1 MKSFFRSASAL
12 ASLAAVALPL
22 AARAATPAER
32 PSATA
37 VEEIYRGELDD
48 TGPQYLL
55 QPAAGRPT
63 RFSVWSRADASWT
76 DNATFT
82 ETNPGETT
90 VSSFQLGGD
99 VRCLERTIAD
109 GKLRLVAGAHGQ
121 IFRYGFASDDDRVID
136 YLQVDRNNFD
146 LLGAHLRATW
156 QRGPWLAASSLQGT
170 LLHNRSAGR
179 TFYHEL
185 AWDAA
190 LYRQWSVAGKATVLV
205 GADLA
210 RRWSTTETYGLL
222 PRSWNDRADA
232 GLTAAWQQPIRG
244 KLAWR
249 ATARAQTSE
258 YLHADRSRRD
268 VTGSLGAELIY
279 TWRERCDFRVFVSH
293 ERRDSTEPAIAD
305 YARWEAGAGAGV
317 RWEF

>member
-1 MKSFFRSASAL
+1 MTVFLRSASAL
-12 ASLAAVALPL
+12 LSLAVALPCL
-22 AARAATPAER
+22 THAAAPAER
-32 PSATA
+32 PSAAA
-37 VEEIYRGELDD
+37 VEELYRGELDD

-55 QPAAGRPT
+55 QPAAGRAA
-63 RFSVWSRADASWT
+63 RFAVWSRADASWT

-90 VSSFQLGGD
+90 VSSFQLGAD
-99 VRCLERTIAD
+99 ARCLERTVAE
-109 GKLRLVAGAHGQ
+109 GKLRLTLGGHGQ
-121 IFRYGFASDDDRVID
+121 VFRYGFASDDDRVID

-146 LLGAHLRATW
+146 LLGTHVRATW
-156 QRGPWLAASSLQGT
+156 QRAAWLAASSLQGT

-179 TFYHEL
+179 TFYREL

-190 LYRQWSVAGKATVLV
+190 LYRQWSVAGKATLLV

-210 RRWSTTETYGLL
+210 RRWSITETYGLL
-222 PRSWNDRADA
+222 PQSWNDRAEA

-249 ATARAQTSE
+249 ATARMQTSE

-268 VTGSLGAELIY
+268 VTGSLSAELIY

-293 ERRDSTEPAIAD
+293 ERRDSMEPGIPD

>member
-1 MKSFFRSASAL
+1 MKPFFHSAL
-12 ASLAAVALPL
+12 LSLAVALPL
-22 AARAATPAER
+22 AALAAAPADR
-32 PSATA
+32 PSASA
-37 VEEIYRGELDD
+37 VEEIYRGEFDD

-55 QPAAGRPT
+55 QPAAGRAA
-63 RFSVWSRADASWT
+63 RFAVWSRADASWT

-82 ETNPGETT
+82 ETNPGQTT

-99 VRCLERTIAD
+99 VNCLERTVAE
-109 GKLRLVAGAHGQ
+109 GKLRLAAGAHGQ

-146 LLGAHLRATW
+146 LLGTHVRATW
-156 QRGPWLAASSLQGT
+156 QRGPWLAASALQGT
-170 LLHNRSAGR
+170 MLHNRSAGR
-179 TFYHEL
+179 TFYREL

-222 PRSWNDRADA
+222 PRSWNDRAEA

-249 ATARAQTSE
+249 ATARAQASE

-279 TWRERCDFRVFVSH
+279 TWRERCDLRVFVSH
-293 ERRDSTEPAIAD
+293 ERRDSTEPGIPD
-305 YARWEAGAGAGV
+305 YARWEAGAGAGM

>member
-1 MKSFFRSASAL
+1 MKPLFHFAL
-12 ASLAAVALPL
+12 LSLAAATLPL
-22 AARAATPAER
+22 AAPAAAPAGPPAAAT
-32 PSATA
+32 
-37 VEEIYRGELDD
+37 VEELYRGELDD

-63 RFSVWSRADASWT
+63 RFAVWSRVDASWT

-82 ETNPGETT
+82 ETNSGETT

-99 VRCLERTIAD
+99 VNCLERTVAA
-109 GKLRLVAGAHGQ
+109 GKLRLAAGAHGQ
-121 IFRYGFASDDDRVID
+121 MFRYGFASDDDRVID

-146 LLGAHLRATW
+146 LLGTHLRATW
-156 QRGPWLAASSLQGT
+156 QRGPWLAASALQGT

-179 TFYHEL
+179 TFYREL

-190 LYRQWSVAGKATVLV
+190 LYRQWTVAGKATVLV

-222 PRSWNDRADA
+222 PRSWNDRAEA

-249 ATARAQTSE
+249 ATARVTGTD
-258 YLHADRSRRD
+258 YTHADRSRRD
-268 VTGSLGAELIY
+268 VTGSLGAELLY